1 MSILLRIAP
10 PLGLCALLT
19 LSACTQQ
26 SVNLRLASPPT
37 AAECGAWA
45 SALTARAHAE
55 VGWLPYCPGGSQV
68 LLAALVDARQETD
81 TARLSLLA
89 RQLGDLQTGE
99 VFLRSLEVL
108 GDKTASSGVR
118 ITAMLIVSA
127 LIGGDQVVAGTTTA
141 DMFTVTL
148 PEGRCQ
154 LGQRPSGGFAR
165 GGEFPEAADVMAARA
180 LDRVRDDQTESVQMR
195 RLAACVRTNVPWV
208 PAVVDPIVFDLRYK
222 CGRELEVRNRGS
234 EDRVLTYVV
243 RDAAGRVIDEAR
255 VRARAGGAWQVFRT
269 DLDVTTGQ
277 LELLLNGTRVGA
289 VEMTGVGCAVGAPLT
304 A

>member
-1 MSILLRIAP
+1 MIRWAEAA
-10 PLGLCALLT
+10 GL
-19 LSACTQQ
+19 
-26 SVNLRLASPPT
+26 
-37 AAECGAWA
+37 
-45 SALTARAHAE
+45 
-55 VGWLPYCPGGSQV
+55 GWLPHCPGGSQA
-68 LLAALVDARQETD
+68 LLSALVDARQETD

-99 VFLRSLEVL
+99 VFSRSLEVL

-127 LIGGDQVVAGTTTA
+127 LIGGDQAVAGTTTA
-141 DMFTVTL
+141 DMFTATL

-154 LGQRPSGGFAR
+154 LGRRPSGGFAR
-165 GGEFPEAADVMAARA
+165 EVEFPDAADLMAARA
-180 LDRVRDDQTESVQMR
+180 LERVRDDQTESVQMR

-208 PAVVDPIVFDLRYK
+208 PAVVDPSVFDLRYK
-222 CGRELEVRNRGS
+222 CGREFEVRNRGS

-255 VRARAGGAWQVFRT
+255 VRARAGGGWQGFRT
-269 DLDVTTGQ
+269 DLDITTGQ
-277 LELLLNGTRVGA
+277 LELLLNGTRVAA
-289 VEMTGVGCAVGAPLT
+289 VDMTGVECAGGAPSP